1 MSDFLFLPNKY
12 GNKKLFEEAKYLHEH
27 TDQIYNTIYLTIF
40 SITIYYIIIK
50 LANYIKNPYF
60 LHTYIFPI
68 ILIWGF
74 INYKNPY
81 DILSENPIRSII
93 INSLVTFSLLLL
105 IIFKVQ
111 YFNKHSDGK
120 TTPEDIKN
128 LAGKVFTTI
137 GVLIFIFAIILA
149 VLTSFSKMPGL
160 VKTFEYLIIFILLVG
175 AGGIV
180 YLYFK
185 KKHNEK
191 HQKTYSELTLIEKI
205 IYYVPCL
212 LIQLIDYVKEQ
223 HKITT
228 KTIWILFAL
237 EIVFISL
244 YFIIPIIL
252 KYVASRGAISLL
264 DDPIY
269 LNNKRTL
276 GTFENLKPS
285 SNMSGKFKYQ
295 YAISGWFYINPQP
308 PSTNSAYTKYTTLF
322 DYAKKPIIQY
332 NALENKI
339 RIQTDVGKNNMK
351 TLYVSNKI
359 LYQKWN
365 NFVINYDGANMD
377 LFMNGELV
385 GTIENVAPYMHNDW
399 IYSGTMNGIHG
410 GICNIKY
417 YHEPLSYGMIKNSYN
432 ILKMYNTPVI

>member
-1 MSDFLFLPNKY
+1 MSDFIFTPNKF
-12 GNKKLFEEAKYLHEH
+12 GNSKLFEEAKNLHEH
-27 TDQIYNTIYLTIF
+27 TDEIQTTIYLTII
-40 SITIYYIIIK
+40 SIIIYYTINK
-50 LANYIKNPYF
+50 LANYIKYDYF
-60 LHTYIFPI
+60 LHIYIFPI
-68 ILIWGF
+68 ILLWGF

-81 DILSENPIRSII
+81 EILSGKPITTII
-93 INSLVTFSLLLL
+93 INFMVSFSLLLL

-111 YFNKHSDGK
+111 YFSKQSAGSTEPK
-120 TTPEDIKN
+120 DIKN

-137 GVLIFIFAIILA
+137 GVLIFIFAFILA
-149 VLTSFSKMPGL
+149 ILTSFSKMPGL
-160 VKTFEYLIIFILLVG
+160 VKTFEYLIISFLFVG

-185 KKHNEK
+185 KKQN
-191 HQKTYSELTLIEKI
+191 QKYNKPYSELPLIEKI
-205 IYYVPCL
+205 IYYIPCL
-212 LIQLIDYVKEQ
+212 LIQFIDYVKEQ
-223 HKITT
+223 YKITT

-252 KYVASRGAISLL
+252 KYVSSRGSISLL
-264 DDPIY
+264 DDPVY
-269 LNNKRTL
+269 LNNKNTL

-285 SNMSGKFKYQ
+285 SNMRGKFKYE

-308 PSTNSAYTKYTTLF
+308 PSTNSSYTNYTTLF
-322 DYAKKPIIQY
+322 DYSKKPIIQY

-339 RIQTDVGKNNMK
+339 RIQTDVGKNNLK

-399 IYSGTMNGIHG
+399 IYSGAMNGIHG

-417 YHEPLSYGMIKNSYN
+417 YNEPLSYGMIKNTYN
-432 ILKMYNTPVI
+432 ILKTYNTPVI